1 MTTTGS
7 AVLCRRVCK
16 QETDKVDCHTLTL
29 SAWRLNERFRREKRE
44 RERERELLKEFKEF
58 SFCAVII
65 S

>member
-1 MTTTGS
+1 MRFNELDTPRALEINLAS
-7 AVLCRRVCK
+7 FSPS
-16 QETDKVDCHTLTL
+16 L
-29 SAWRLNERFRREKRE
+29 SLSLFRE

>member
-1 MTTTGS
+1 
-7 AVLCRRVCK
+7 
-16 QETDKVDCHTLTL
+16 LTL